1 MSISIISHSFE
12 KHLSED
18 NWPSADEEG
27 QVVGVEGVKLVLL
40 SDGKPEDCPDGT
52 VDCHVGNEAGLRRG
66 RQGGLSIMGGG
77 SFRVHL
83 LLRSA
88 AVG

>member
-1 MSISIISHSFE
+1 MISHHFE
-12 KHLSED
+12 EYLSED
-18 NWPSADEEG
+18 NWPGTDEEC

-52 VDCHVGNEAGLRRG
+52 VDCHVGNETGLRRG
-66 RQGGLSIMGGG
+66 CQGSLSIVGGG

-83 LLRSA
+83 LLRTA